1 MICTQLVDLLS
12 VYKILSIEYTACDKS
27 LEIQESLVLDL
38 KILMYRNADEI
49 EKLKKIK
56 EDSDRE
62 AASMLQQ
69 LKTLSES
76 RDSMQ
81 RELVELKEVRDAAL
95 EVAEAMDIPVRD
107 GDEPLTLAERLR
119 RVPGAFERFISHITR
134 QYVGHI
140 VGLVKSYWPS
150 TRLDALGQGA
160 KADCT
165 DDQFRQYLA
174 ETSGVA
180 DQIVEALSRAESP

>member
-1 MICTQLVDLLS
+1 
-12 VYKILSIEYTACDKS
+12 
-27 LEIQESLVLDL
+27 LVLDL
-38 KILMYRNADEI
+38 KILMYRNVDEI

-81 RELVELKEVRDAAL
+81 RELVELRDVRDAAL
-95 EVAEAMDIPVRD
+95 EVAEAMDIPGRD
-107 GDEPLTLAERLR
+107 GDEPLTLAGRLR
-119 RVPGAFERFISHITR
+119 KVPGAFERFVSTITR
-134 QYVGHI
+134 QYVGH
-140 VGLVKSYWPS
+140 VLGLMKSYWPS

-165 DDQFRQYLA
+165 KDQFCQYLV

-180 DQIVEALSRAESP
+180 DQIVETLGKAESP

>member
-1 MICTQLVDLLS
+1 M
-12 VYKILSIEYTACDKS
+12 
-27 LEIQESLVLDL
+27 VLDL
-38 KILMYRNADEI
+38 KILTYRNADQI

-62 AASMLQQ
+62 AAIVLQQ
-69 LKTLSES
+69 IKTLSES

-81 RELVELKEVRDAAL
+81 QELVELRDVRDAAL
-95 EVAEAMDIPVRD
+95 EVAEAMDIPARD
-107 GDEPLTLAERLR
+107 GNEPLTLVERLR
-119 RVPGAFERFISHITR
+119 KFPGAFERFVSTITR
-134 QYVGHI
+134 QYVGH
-140 VGLVKSYWPS
+140 VLGLMKSYWPT
-150 TRLDALGQGA
+150 TRLDALGRGG

-180 DQIVEALSRAESP
+180 DQIVETLSKAESP

>member
-1 MICTQLVDLLS
+1 M
-12 VYKILSIEYTACDKS
+12 
-27 LEIQESLVLDL
+27 VLDL
-38 KILMYRNADEI
+38 KIFIYRNADEI

-69 LKTLSES
+69 LKMLSES

-95 EVAEAMDIPVRD
+95 EVAEAMDIPLRD
-107 GDEPLTLAERLR
+107 GDEPLTLVGRLR
-119 RVPGAFERFISHITR
+119 KVPRAFERFVSTITR
-134 QYVGHI
+134 QYVGH
-140 VGLVKSYWPS
+140 VLGLMKSYWPT
-150 TRLDALGQGA
+150 TRLDALGRGA

-174 ETSGVA
+174 ETFRVA